1 MAQPAPIPTDPP
13 DTPKPKT
20 GRLGR
25 KQIEQALKRSL
36 DVGTS
41 SIPQQL
47 KYLLA
52 LAQVNGQRS
61 DSKPY
66 QPRAMNISQARLSAL
81 ESLSAV
87 LSKQQ
92 IRQLLRDIQKID
104 DIDVRIALL
113 SRMSIYIEPK
123 DFYDVVKEIW
133 GQVNYIG
140 DIVVRTQAIYQIA
153 PLLALVHDEPA
164 TSTPLLNI
172 LRTAE
177 SMKNA
182 ESRLRSLVAI
192 APHLP
197 YEVSLRTFSRVLN
210 ELEDLG
216 TDNLRVKTL
225 MAMAADVPDDLVA
238 QALTIAEKIE
248 NGSDRARVLTALA
261 QSMPLD
267 LRPRMRQEAL
277 DAISTIDNEDDRAE
291 ALIAFAPHLDY
302 ASSNDKF
309 PAILAKA
316 LAIAVGINRRHVR
329 AKVLVAIAPHLTN
342 DLQGE
347 ALAAVHSLSNEQ
359 DRAMLLA
366 ELAPNLPPN
375 MLVAS
380 LAVAHTMVKQDTRV
394 HALTALAHY
403 VPESAQDQTVR
414 DALAAASNLP
424 HYLERVSAL
433 VDLID
438 LLPPELLEQALANAL
453 ESARNIENENAQAR
467 ALNQLGG
474 YLPDKLLTV
483 ALDIALEIE
492 NPNQRM
498 NALIGL
504 MPNLRTN
511 RRKEKAQQELMICAK
526 SIRLDFKQA
535 RALVTILP
543 HLPQATFKEVEAMAD
558 GYFDPFDKVNVYLA
572 IAQNSPPENR
582 SALIAKAWT
591 YLREIE
597 DGYDR
602 ASMIASLAP
611 FLPDRAQKDF
621 SRVIEAAIN
630 GIEDGYDKASAIR
643 ILTPL
648 LSSGS
653 SNTNYIPPD
662 MQTALEKG
670 IETATLIPDQML
682 RAEYI
687 GRGITMWVNN
697 VNDKGRSFNLWR
709 QLVWQL
715 RSLPL
720 ADVLLCLSAIMP
732 LIKEIA
738 DRDVLMTV
746 AEVLGIRG
754 TGR

>member
-1 MAQPAPIPTDPP
+1 MAQPASIPP
-13 DTPKPKT
+13 DSNEPPNGNA
-20 GRLGR
+20 GRQGR
-25 KQIEQALKRSL
+25 TQIEQSLKRSL
-36 DVGTS
+36 DVGANA
-41 SIPQQL
+41 IPQQM

-52 LAQVNGQRS
+52 LAQVNGQKS
-61 DSKPY
+61 DGKPH
-66 QPRAMNISQARLSAL
+66 QTRPLNISQARLSAL
-81 ESLSAV
+81 ESLTSI
-87 LSKQQ
+87 LSKKQ
-92 IRQLLRDIQKID
+92 IRKLLRDIYKIE

-113 SRMSIYIEPK
+113 SRMAIYIDPK

-133 GQVNYIG
+133 GQVNYIA
-140 DIVVRTQAIYQIA
+140 DIAVRTQAIYQIA
-153 PLLALVHDEPA
+153 PLLTLIHDEPA
-164 TSTPLLNI
+164 TSTPMLNI

-177 SMKNA
+177 SMQNA

-197 YEVSLRTFSRVLN
+197 YEMSLRTFNRVLT
-210 ELEDLG
+210 ELRELG
-216 TDNLRVKTL
+216 NDTLRVKTL

-238 QALTIAEKIE
+238 EALDITEKIE
-248 NGSDRARVLTALA
+248 NASERARVLTALA
-261 QSMPLD
+261 QSMPPN
-267 LRPRMRQEAL
+267 LRPRLRQDAL
-277 DAISTIDNEDDRAE
+277 DAINTIENEDDRAE

-302 ASSNDKF
+302 ASSNNTF

-329 AKVLVAIAPHLTN
+329 ARVLVAIAPHLTN

-347 ALAAVHSLSNEQ
+347 ALAAVHSLSKEQ

-380 LAVAHTMVKQDTRV
+380 LAVAHTMIQQDARV

-403 VPESAQDQTVR
+403 VPQSAQDQTVR

-438 LLPPELLEQALANAL
+438 LLPTELMEQALANAL

-467 ALNQLGG
+467 ALNQIGG
-474 YLPDKLLTV
+474 YLPDKLLYT
-483 ALDIALEIE
+483 ALDIALDIS

-498 NALIGL
+498 NAIIGL
-504 MPNLRTN
+504 MPRLAENKRL
-511 RRKEKAQQELMICAK
+511 KKAQMELLACAK
-526 SIRLDFKQA
+526 AIRLDFKQA

-543 HLPQATFKEVEAMAD
+543 HLPQDTHPEIEEIAD
-558 GYFDPFDKVNVYLA
+558 GYFDAFDKVNVYLA
-572 IAQNSPPENR
+572 IAQNSPPEHR
-582 SALIAKAWT
+582 AGLIAKAWT
-591 YLREIE
+591 RLHQIE

-611 FLPDRAQKDF
+611 FLPERAQKDF
-621 SRVIEAAIN
+621 ARVIEAAIH
-630 GIEDGYDKASAIR
+630 GIDDGYDKASAIR

-648 LSSGS
+648 LSTDST
-653 SNTNYIPPD
+653 SNNYIPPD

-670 IETATLIPDQML
+670 IENAIMITDQL
-682 RAEYI
+682 VRADYVE
-687 GRGITMWVNN
+687 RGIQMWVNN
-697 VNDKGRSFNLWR
+697 VSDKGRSFNLWR

-738 DRDVLMTV
+738 EPETLIQV

-754 TGR
+754 MD